1 MQGRPLIR
9 WLAGALLLLAGASAA
24 AQPLKPWTGGPPAQ
38 LALRD
43 LDGRVHD
50 LATYRGKVVLVNFW
64 ATWCAP
70 CRAEMPSMERLSRAL
85 RDRPF
90 VVLAVNVGESERAAR
105 DFAEKLPVTFPVL
118 LDRDTRATR
127 AWGARVLP
135 ASYVIGADG
144 VIRYSHFGE
153 LDWAAAPVREMLERI
168 LPAAS
173 TGTRASLQ

>member
-1 MQGRPLIR
+1 MQGPHRIR
-9 WLAGALLLLAGASAA
+9 WLAGLLLVLAGVSAG

-38 LALRD
+38 LSLRD

-50 LATYRGKVVLVNFW
+50 LAAYRGKVVLVNFW

-85 RDRPF
+85 RERPF

-118 LDRDTRATR
+118 LDRDTRTAR

-144 VIRYSHFGE
+144 TIRYSHYGE

-168 LPAAS
+168 LPVPSA
-173 TGTRASLQ
+173 GTQASLR